1 MIECI
6 PIYLVGW
13 VLDKIYT
20 VFVVGQTVRR
30 VVYNRVLGLVKALDF
45 QGSWREGGSCVP
57 DKP

>member
-1 MIECI
+1 
-6 PIYLVGW
+6 VGW